1 MSNGKFEE
9 TDELKKEIKR
19 LSQFEDLYKQ
29 HKEKIKSLEDK
40 LDIERAQNLK
50 LQNEILHER
59 SQGKLLS
66 SSLLQ
71 SNEFLKIQVTTL
83 QQKIEDSSKNV
94 SRKSDPLFYDKM
106 LPSNEEKSPKRDY
119 DNYSSSSKYDSYDR
133 DEKRKRS
140 LTPEKKRTP
149 SPRYSHKEQ
158 RRSPD
163 SYKRSPDYRENYK
176 DDYKPSSNSSYKD
189 DYKKDS
195 YKRDNRS
202 PKQQNKKKWVGP
214 KIIQCRFFGTSR
226 GCPKGNECTFLHEEK
241 NNESQSNNTQ
251 QE

>member
-1 MSNGKFEE
+1 LKICTSNI
-9 TDELKKEIKR
+9 KK
-19 LSQFEDLYKQ
+19 
-29 HKEKIKSLEDK
+29 KIKSLEDK

-140 LTPEKKRTP
+140 LTPEKK
-149 SPRYSHKEQ
+149 KELLLQ
-158 RRSPD
+158 DILTKNKEDHQILIKEVLIIERITKMIINQVPIHLTKTITRRIPTKETTDLQNNKTRRS
-163 SYKRSPDYRENYK
+163 
-176 DDYKPSSNSSYKD
+176 
-189 DYKKDS
+189 
-195 YKRDNRS
+195 
-202 PKQQNKKKWVGP
+202 G
-214 KIIQCRFFGTSR
+214 
-226 GCPKGNECTFLHEEK
+226 
-241 NNESQSNNTQ
+241 
-251 QE
+251 